1 MGGVLIREGALELSG
16 TNLELRILAPFCI
29 EVYQLNGG
37 LTRTC
42 GVGSLNLGT
51 PVEVANLAIKDETGQ
66 TQVEGVRL
74 GIFLVSALILQHAVT
89 AELDV
94 VYPLGYFNR
103 GLLLCIGVQC

>member
-1 MGGVLIREGALELSG
+1 MTS
-16 TNLELRILAPFCI
+16 TNLELWILTPFCI

-37 LTRTC
+37 LTWSLD
-42 GVGSLNLGT
+42 VGTLNLGT
-51 PVEVANLAIKDETGQ
+51 PVKVANLTIKDETGQ